1 MRYIGV
7 DHHKK
12 FSYLTVMDEEGR
24 IVKEGRVENKKE
36 VIKGFLDD
44 CRRDGKATAVVEA
57 GRNWTV
63 MYDWLEEYVDEVKLA
78 HSLKVKAIASAKIK
92 TDRIDSKILAH
103 LLRADLIPESYVS
116 SMEERK
122 VKSVLRQRCFL
133 VRFQTMVKNRIH
145 TILDRH
151 PEVKGDKFFSDIFGS
166 SGKEYL
172 YSLKLP
178 YPDDKLLKQ
187 NLELLEEIQSKIKNS
202 EDLLSEITEHNPKVK
217 LLQTVPGI
225 GKFLSCLIVYEI
237 GDINRFGTV
246 KQICSY
252 AGIVPGIF
260 ASGNKIFYKG
270 ITRQGNKFLR
280 WAIIESVWPA
290 IRCDREMRLFYERL
304 KVEKGANKAKVA
316 TARRLLTIIYRV
328 LKEERSYYQKD
339 TPAASYFCL
348 RQG

>member
-24 IVKEGRVENKKE
+24 IIKEGKIENKRE
-36 VIKGFLDD
+36 VIKGFLEG
-44 CRRDGKATAVVEA
+44 CRDGKALAVVEA

-78 HSLKVKAIASAKIK
+78 HPLKVKAIASAKIK

-103 LLRADLIPESYVS
+103 LLRTDLIPESYVS

-122 VKSVLRQRCFL
+122 VKSVLRQRSFL
-133 VRFQTMVKNRIH
+133 VRFQTMIKNRIH
-145 TILDRH
+145 TILEKY
-151 PEVKGDKFFSDIFGS
+151 PEVIEGFSFSDIFGV

-178 YPDDKLLKQ
+178 YPDDRLLKE
-187 NLELLEEIQSKIKNS
+187 NLELLEDIQIKIKDS
-202 EDLLSEITEHNPKVK
+202 EGLLSEITEDNLRVK

-225 GKFLSCLIVYEI
+225 GKFFSCLIVYEI
-237 GDINRFGTV
+237 GDINRFV
-246 KQICSY
+246 SAKQLCSY
-252 AGIVPGIF
+252 AGIVPGIY
-260 ASGNKIFYKG
+260 ASGNKVFYKG

-290 IRCDREMRLFYERL
+290 IRRDRELCLFYNRL
-304 KVEKGANKAKVA
+304 KKEKGANRAKVA
-316 TARRLLTIIYRV
+316 TARKLLTIIYKI
-328 LKEERSYYQKD
+328 LKEGRPYYQKD
-339 TPAASYFCL
+339 TPAASYFFR